1 MTKVK
6 TAAVAV
12 AEPIVMQKK
21 VTIAFA
27 QANWEVQRDFLI
39 DNSSDLDLIK
49 GTLLENLKRY
59 VQAAKTMGAAPK
71 RDKATG
77 KLQGKGIR
85 LSEPFDIAFQV
96 EGEQKFTTLDLPDGA
111 GFKERLKIGLT
122 PERWLKFCI
131 NFGTAFELIVEQ
143 VRKQHFSEH
152 MVQTATNALQSALD
166 KAEKDKKSIPASIL
180 KAMQQPE
187 NFAVAARIPAATLQA
202 IDEHEARI
210 AALKAELMAEADA
223 VANTELVTA

>member
-1 MTKVK
+1 MSKVK
-6 TAAVAV
+6 AAAVTI

-27 QANWEVQRDFLI
+27 QANWEVQKDFI
-39 DNSSDLDLIK
+39 ISDAANLDLIK

-71 RDKATG
+71 RDKTTG
-77 KLQGKGIR
+77 KLFGKGIR

-96 EGEQKFTTLDLPDGA
+96 EGEQKFTTLDLPENA

-131 NFGTAFELIVEQ
+131 NFSTAFELIVNE
-143 VRKQHFSEH
+143 VREKHFTDH
-152 MVQTATNALQSALD
+152 MVETATNALQTALD
-166 KAEKDKKSIPASIL
+166 KAQKDKKSIPASIL

-187 NFAVAARIPAATLQA
+187 QFAVAARLPVATLAA
-202 IDEHEARI
+202 IDQHEARI
-210 AALKAELMAEADA
+210 AELRAEMIAAAEE
-223 VANTELVTA
+223 TKELATA